1 MSYHEVNFI
10 EMRVIGCLM
19 EKEITTP
26 DQYPLSLNALVN
38 ACNQK
43 SNREPVTQLSELDVQ
58 DALDALVTRGLV
70 TEINASHSRVSKYQ
84 HRFCNTEF
92 SDLQLSPPE
101 TAIIC
106 LMFVRGAQ
114 TPGELRS
121 RSGRLHTFQS
131 RDEVELALQS
141 LQTKR
146 GGPYVCQLAKEPG
159 KREQRY
165 QECFCSESEYPLS
178 GDVAGSIASSKN
190 DENTLQLEARI
201 VELEVQIQELN
212 EYIQQ
217 LENASGL

>member
-58 DALDALVTRGLV
+58 DALDALVARGLV

-92 SDLQLSPPE
+92 SDLQLSPAE

-114 TPGELRS
+114 TPGEIRS

-131 RDEVELALQS
+131 RDEVEQALRT
-141 LQTKR
+141 LQTKT
-146 GGPYVCQLAKEPG
+146 GGPYVCQLPREPG

-165 QECFCSESEYPLS
+165 QECFCSESERPTQEI
-178 GDVAGSIASSKN
+178 VGSITAVKN
-190 DENTLQLEARI
+190 DEYTQQLEAK
-201 VELEVQIQELN
+201 VLELETRVQELN

>member
-19 EKEITTP
+19 EKEVTTP

-43 SNREPVTQLSELDVQ
+43 SNREPVTHFTELEVQ
-58 DALDALVTRGLV
+58 DAVDALVTRGLV

-92 SDLQLSPPE
+92 SDLQLSSAE

-121 RSGRLHTFQS
+121 RSGRLHSFQS

-141 LQTKR
+141 LQTKT
-146 GGPYVCQLAKEPG
+146 GGPYVRQLPKEPG

-165 QECFCSESEYPLS
+165 QECFCIDSERPKEAVVESATSVSRDGYTE
-178 GDVAGSIASSKN
+178 
-190 DENTLQLEARI
+190 QLEAK
-201 VELEVQIQELN
+201 VKELEEQVEKLN
-212 EYIQQ
+212 VRIHE

>member
-58 DALDALVTRGLV
+58 DALDALVARGLV

-92 SDLQLSPPE
+92 SDLQLSPAE

-114 TPGELRS
+114 TPGEIRS

-131 RDEVELALQS
+131 RDEVEQALRT
-141 LQTKR
+141 LQTKT
-146 GGPYVCQLAKEPG
+146 GGPYVCQLPREPG

-165 QECFCSESEYPLS
+165 QECFCSESERPTQEI
-178 GDVAGSIASSKN
+178 VESITAVKN
-190 DENTLQLEARI
+190 DEYTQQLEAQ
-201 VELEVQIQELN
+201 VLELETRVQELN